1 VAVIR
6 REAVFSNKLL
16 PYLLVAPQLVL
27 TGVFFLWPAVQALQQ
42 SVMKSDP
49 FGIRTRFVGWENFK
63 ALFADPLYLG
73 SIRLSFVFAGAV
85 AFLAMSLALFLAVQ
99 ANRQLRGSQIYKTL
113 LIWPYA
119 LAPAVSAVLWV
130 FLFQPSI
137 GVVSLALQG
146 LGIPWDYHLHGGQAL
161 LLVILASVARQISY
175 NFIFF
180 LAGLQ
185 AVPKTLIEAAMID
198 GASSRRVFWSVVFP
212 LLTPTT
218 FFLIV
223 MNTVYAF
230 FDTFGVIDALTKGG
244 PGKAT
249 ETLCYKVYLDG
260 FRSFRINSSAAQSVV
275 LMAVVILLTAFQFK
289 FLQRRVHYEGGG

>member
-1 VAVIR
+1 MR
-6 REAVFSNKLL
+6 KEAVFSNKLL
-16 PYLLVAPQLVL
+16 PYILMAPQLV
-27 TGVFFLWPAVQALQQ
+27 TTAIFFIWPAVQALQQ
-42 SVMKSDP
+42 AVMKTDP
-49 FGIRTRFVGWENFK
+49 FGLKTRFVGLDNFR
-63 ALFADPLYLG
+63 ALFSDPLYLG
-73 SIRLSFVFAGAV
+73 AIRLSFLFAAAV
-85 AFLAMSLALFLAVQ
+85 TLSAMGIALLLAVN
-99 ANRQLRGSQIYKTL
+99 ANRPLRGATVYKTL

-130 FLFQPSI
+130 FMFQPSI
-137 GVVSLALQG
+137 GIVSRALHA
-146 LGIPWDYHLHGGQAL
+146 LGIAWDYNLNGTQAL
-161 LLVILASVARQISY
+161 ILVILASVARQISY

-185 AVPKTLIEAAMID
+185 AIPKTLIEAAMID
-198 GASSRRVFWSVVFP
+198 GASSRRVFWSIIFP

-218 FFLIV
+218 FFLVV

-260 FRSFRINSSAAQSVV
+260 FRNLRINSSAAQSVM
-275 LMAVVILLTAFQFK
+275 LMGVVILLTFFQFR
-289 FLQRRVHYEGGG
+289 FLQRRVHYEGG